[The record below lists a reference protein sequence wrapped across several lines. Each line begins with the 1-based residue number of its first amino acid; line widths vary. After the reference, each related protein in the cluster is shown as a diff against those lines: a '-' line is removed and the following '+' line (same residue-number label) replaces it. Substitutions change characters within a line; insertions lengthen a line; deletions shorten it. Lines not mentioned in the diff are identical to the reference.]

1 MSPEQLRGK
10 QPDARSDLY
19 SAGVVLYEM
28 ATGKRP
34 YTADTGPQLISAI
47 LETPPSLPTS
57 HNRRISPVL
66 EGILLKALDKD
77 PEHRYQSAKELRIDL
92 ERLRGGAAPPHH
104 KALNWAFAIAG
115 TVLAIL

>member
-1 MSPEQLRGK
+1 
-10 QPDARSDLY
+10 
-19 SAGVVLYEM
+19 M

-115 TVLAIL
+115 TVLAILILAFALTIGKARDRFFSSRHAAPVA